1 MYWSPKQFSLRMQ
14 DILLVF
20 YINTNTYHTSMKFT
34 STFTW
39 FMFYKCLWFIYHFYR
54 VYIFHSLRT
63 QIHARITDPVTLIH
77 TNDEWIGMTFT
88 RNYINKSWSDHAWL
102 IIQGLKH
109 NNQWSNNDLPFFI
122 LASKHFF
129 LLVCGTRANIK
140 NCDIRVFFQSLSVTF
155 VFKKS
160 LVTRLITAGIIYLIS
175 VAFVFKAALVSRL
188 GISGILFSISLAFVL
203 RTVVVIHPIT
213 VGILFS
219 ISVTLCCSHFP
230 RPAQ

>member
-20 YINTNTYHTSMKFT
+20 YIKINTYHTSMKFT

-39 FMFYKCLWFIYHFYR
+39 FMFYKCLWFTYHFYR

-77 TNDEWIGMTFT
+77 TNDEWIVMTFT

-129 LLVCGTRANIK
+129 CW
-140 NCDIRVFFQSLSVTF
+140 F
-155 VFKKS
+155 VE
-160 LVTRLITAGIIYLIS
+160 LGLIS
-175 VAFVFKAALVSRL
+175 KTV
-188 GISGILFSISLAFVL
+188 ISGFF
-203 RTVVVIHPIT
+203 
-213 VGILFS
+213 FN
-219 ISVTLCCSHFP
+219 LCLWRLYSKNP
-230 RPAQ
+230 WWLD